1 MLDASRIYK
10 WDALSFSSALSVSL
24 IQPSFQEQKLTGL
37 VLVFWHTIEWFTSLL
52 AQCVPL
58 VAAWDLSRDN
68 TALCMSQSES
78 EIWAM
83 ANYCKYNT
91 LGSNKQI

>member
-10 WDALSFSSALSVSL
+10 WDALSFSSASSVGL
-24 IQPSFQEQKLTGL
+24 NQPSFQEQKLTDL

-91 LGSNKQI
+91 LASNKQI